1 VTQGTGMLWCGGGAY
16 RGEHPL
22 VSVVMP
28 CYNGSRTIRRALE
41 SLMTQ
46 ELPSPYEV
54 IVVDSSCDGTDVI
67 VREEFPSVQL
77 IRRER
82 RTPVGAARNLG
93 VGRAQGDVIAF
104 FDSDC
109 VADPGWLR
117 HLASAHEVNV
127 AGAGGSVVNANPA
140 SLVGWA
146 SFLMEFSRLAPS
158 SPRRLVSDIV
168 GCNCSYKRWVFER
181 YGLYHD
187 GDYAGDDMLFN
198 RRLILAGERLLFE
211 PRAVVHHQNREDLG
225 GFLRHMR
232 HLGEGVGMVRLLDGM
247 PHAYLARTLWLPAA
261 AYPYRVGRIASRG
274 LRWHSRDAWRLPV
287 VLPLVTAG
295 FVAFTLGELGARR
308 SPTRTEAL
316 AALTKAVQARVR
328 GDS

>member
-1 VTQGTGMLWCGGGAY
+1 MTEGTGMLWRGGSAY
-16 RGEHPL
+16 RGERTL
-22 VSVVMP
+22 VSVVVP

-41 SLMTQ
+41 SLMVQ
-46 ELPSPYEV
+46 DLPSPYEV

-247 PHAYLARTLWLPAA
+247 PHAYLARTLWMAAA
-261 AYPYRVGRIASRG
+261 AYPYRVGRIAWRA
-274 LRWHSRDAWRLPV
+274 LRKHPRDAWRLPLV
-287 VLPLVTAG
+287 MPLVAAG
-295 FVAFTLGELGARR
+295 FLAFSRGEMGARR
-308 SPTRTEAL
+308 KAAQRRAGAIHSGTEA
-316 AALTKAVQARVR
+316 ARQR
-328 GDS
+328 SDS

>member
-1 VTQGTGMLWCGGGAY
+1 VTEGTGMLWRGGSAY
-16 RGEHPL
+16 RGERTL
-22 VSVVMP
+22 VSVVVP

-54 IVVDSSCDGTDVI
+54 IAVDSSCDGTDAI

-211 PRAVVHHQNREDLG
+211 PRAVVHHQNREDLR

-247 PHAYLARTLWLPAA
+247 PHAYLARTLWMAAA
-261 AYPYRVGRIASRG
+261 AYPYRVGRIGWRA
-274 LRWHSRDAWRLPV
+274 LRKHPRDAWRLPLV
-287 VLPLVTAG
+287 MPLVAAG
-295 FVAFTLGELGARR
+295 FLAFSRGEMGARR
-308 SPTRTEAL
+308 K
-316 AALTKAVQARVR
+316 AAQRRAGAIRSGTKAARQR
-328 GDS
+328 SDS